1 MNKIIVKCIVTLF
14 LLLAI
19 DSAYLYVM
27 GPIVGKHIRMIQ
39 GSTMA
44 INMYGA
50 AVAYTC
56 MTLLLTYFIL
66 NRTNSVKDAFI
77 LGALSYGIYEGT
89 NWATFRQWP
98 PFVVIVDTLWGGVL
112 FAITTYILN
121 NIIII

>member
-1 MNKIIVKCIVTLF
+1 MKQFIVTL
-14 LLLAI
+14 LILLAI

-50 AVAYTC
+50 ALAYVC
-56 MTLLLTYFIL
+56 MALLHTYFIKL
-66 NRTNSVKDAFI
+66 NSIKDSFI
-77 LGALSYGIYEGT
+77 LGVLVYGVYEGT

-98 PFVVIVDTLWGGVL
+98 AFIVVIDTLWGGVL
-112 FAITTYILN
+112 FAITTHILKYLL
-121 NIIII
+121 